1 MRILFDHQI
10 FWQQHYGGIS
20 RYYVELIDR
29 LRRFPGVDPRTSMWY
44 SQNAHLTASSL
55 IADGLAPSRPP
66 SYTVVQ
72 WVKRLTGHDLAG
84 RLHEGRSIKALKQG
98 DYDLFH
104 PTYYMPYF
112 LEHLGERPFV
122 VTVYD
127 MIHELFPQMFG
138 KNDPTS
144 ERKKILVDRADRLI
158 AISDSTKNDLVRI
171 CSVAP
176 SKVDVVHLAS
186 SLDPAQT
193 APRPEWLPS
202 RYVLFVGNRGGY
214 KNFDRFARSM
224 STVMHEDADIR
235 LVCGGGGPLTEA
247 EQRLLKEIGI
257 DGRTV
262 QIKFDD
268 PMLTCL
274 YRNAEAFIFPSL
286 YEGFGIPIL
295 ESFSCGCPL
304 LSSNTS
310 SFPEVIGDAGVM
322 FDPYDEAAM
331 AETISKVLADAEMRQ
346 RMVDRGLARA
356 KEFSW
361 DKTAQNTRE
370 VYERIL

>member
-20 RYYVELIDR
+20 RYYVELIER
-29 LRRFPGVDPRTSMWY
+29 LRHYPGVDPRISMWY
-44 SQNAHLTASSL
+44 SQNAHLTSSSL
-55 IADGLAPSRPP
+55 IVDGLAPSRPL
-66 SYTVVQ
+66 SYGAV
-72 WVKRLTGHDLAG
+72 RLAKGMTGRDLAG
-84 RLHEGRSIKALKQG
+84 QLHERCSIRALKKG

-104 PTYYMPYF
+104 PTYYAPYF
-112 LEHLGERPFV
+112 LEHLGGRPFII
-122 VTVYD
+122 TVYD

-144 ERKKILVDRADRLI
+144 ERKKTLVDQADRLI

-171 CSVAP
+171 CGLVP
-176 SKVDVVHLAS
+176 SKVNVVHLAS

-193 APRPEWLPS
+193 ALRPEWLPL
-202 RYVLFVGNRGGY
+202 RYVLFIGNRGGY

-224 STVMHEDADIR
+224 STVMREDADIR

-247 EQRLLKEIGI
+247 EQRLLKEIGS